1 LAGLQANAFRAEV
14 FLRHPDLHN
23 NMASRSERFAR
34 KPSEKKDGEPK
45 GPDEV
50 IRFSPE
56 EEASLVNES
65 NVKKASA
72 NELFGKASFQDALD
86 TYDAAVAVC
95 PNYLDYEIAVL
106 KSNIAAC
113 HLKLEDWKEAVKA
126 ATAALDSLD
135 KLQGKGDNGEGKK
148 GVKEDDE
155 EEIEEIIS
163 EGATKAE
170 DTSEKGKREAD
181 IERIRAKALMRR
193 ARARSETG
201 GWATLQGAEDDYKV
215 LSKMPNLSAEDRK
228 IVQQQLVKIPPRR
241 RAAQEEEM
249 GEMMNKLKGLGNSIL
264 KPFGLSTS
272 NFNMVKDEKTGGY
285 SMNFNQG
292 SSSEDK

>member
-1 LAGLQANAFRAEV
+1 
-14 FLRHPDLHN
+14 
-23 NMASRSERFAR
+23 
-34 KPSEKKDGEPK
+34 
-45 GPDEV
+45 
-50 IRFSPE
+50 
-56 EEASLVNES
+56 
-65 NVKKASA
+65 VKKASA

-201 GWATLQGAEDDYKV
+201 GWATLQGAEDGT
-215 LSKMPNLSAEDRK
+215 S
-228 IVQQQLVKIPPRR
+228 IP
-241 RAAQEEEM
+241 
-249 GEMMNKLKGLGNSIL
+249 
-264 KPFGLSTS
+264 
-272 NFNMVKDEKTGGY
+272 
-285 SMNFNQG
+285 
-292 SSSEDK
+292 SS